1 MPVCRFLEIPR
12 EFFLGHGV
20 ARTSAYA
27 TRCRHTRKGG
37 KGLIH
42 SLFDCS
48 AFDAASFFVR
58 LRLDLFG
65 PVASADKPEHL
76 SKGWEQGQKEA
87 ERWSNMAMLNCKR
100 DQKGIWDC
108 F

>member
-1 MPVCRFLEIPR
+1 MPP
-12 EFFLGHGV
+12 
-20 ARTSAYA
+20 
-27 TRCRHTRKGG
+27 G

-42 SLFDCS
+42 SPFDCS

-87 ERWSNMAMLNCKR
+87 ERWSNMIMDDFSPPYILKNTI
-100 DQKGIWDC
+100 D
-108 F
+108 